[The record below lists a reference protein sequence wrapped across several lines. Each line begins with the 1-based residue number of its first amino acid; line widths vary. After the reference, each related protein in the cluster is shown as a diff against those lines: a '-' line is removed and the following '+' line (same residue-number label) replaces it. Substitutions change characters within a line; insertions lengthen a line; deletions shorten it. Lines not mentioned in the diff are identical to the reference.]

1 MEDLLRRIEY
11 EADEAAFREFY
22 LALAPQLLNF
32 AFIYI
37 KSKFIAEEVVNDVFM
52 NLWRSRQHIHEIA
65 NLRVYLY
72 VGVRNGVS
80 SYFSRNRDWQHI
92 DIDTV
97 SDVSLGFTADP
108 EQQLITAE
116 LRQRIEGAVAGLPPR
131 CRIIFKMIKEDGL
144 KYREVAE
151 ILNLSVK
158 TIENQ
163 LTIAIRKISAEI
175 YLNTGDTR
183 KEGHLSDKL

>member
-1 MEDLLRRIEY
+1 MEDLLRRIQY
-11 EADEAAFREFY
+11 EGDQAAFREFY
-22 LALAPQLLNF
+22 LSQAPQLLNF
-32 AFIYI
+32 AFVYI

-52 NLWRSRQHIHEIA
+52 NLWRSRQRIHEIA

-72 VGVRNGVS
+72 VGVRNGIS
-80 SYFSRNRDWQHI
+80 SYFSRNKDWQHV

-97 SDVSLGFTADP
+97 SEASLDFTADP

-116 LRQRIEGAVAGLPPR
+116 LRQRIEGAVAALPPK
-131 CRIIFKMIKEDGL
+131 CRIIFKMVKEDGL

-158 TIENQ
+158 TVENQ

-175 YLNTGDTR
+175 FLCTGDPR
-183 KEGHLSDKL
+183 KTGYLSKL

>member
-1 MEDLLRRIEY
+1 MEDLLRRIQY
-11 EADEAAFREFY
+11 EGDQSAFREFY
-22 LALAPQLLNF
+22 LSHAPQLLNF
-32 AFIYI
+32 AFVYI

-52 NLWRSRQHIHEIA
+52 NLWRSRQRIHEIA

-72 VGVRNGVS
+72 VGVRNGIS
-80 SYFSRNRDWQHI
+80 SYFSRNKDWQHV

-97 SDVSLGFTADP
+97 SEVSLEFTTDP

-116 LRQRIEGAVAGLPPR
+116 LRKRIENAVAGLPPK
-131 CRIIFKMIKEDGL
+131 CRVIFKMIKEDGL

-151 ILNLSVK
+151 ILHLSVK
-158 TIENQ
+158 TVENQ

-175 YLNTGDTR
+175 YLCTGEQR
-183 KEGHLSDKL
+183 KAGQLSKL

>member
-22 LALAPQLLNF
+22 LAQAPQLLNF

-52 NLWRSRQHIHEIA
+52 NLWCSRQHIHEIA

-80 SYFSRNRDWQHI
+80 SYFSRNKDWQHI

-97 SDVSLGFTADP
+97 SDASLGFTVDP

-116 LRQRIEGAVAGLPPR
+116 LRQRIEGAVAALPPR